1 MILMILL
8 FLKRIFIDLCMP
20 IDILYYRR
28 WYWLINHNSFI
39 FIDYVIYICFDYL
52 EFVKIFHFFLLK
64 FFLYALLKW
73 LKFIIYLIRI
83 RGLNTF
89 FFLCNVHSFF
99 NLLNPEFIGYLCYIK
114 HWLTRAVYF
123 PRVLLAGVII
133 FVWLQISFWK
143 THFFYFLLVCEVSW
157 CK

>member
-52 EFVKIFHFFLLK
+52 EFVKIFHFLL
-64 FFLYALLKW
+64 
-73 LKFIIYLIRI
+73 IYLIKN
-83 RGLNTF
+83 RGLNKF
-89 FFLCNVHSFF
+89 FFLCNVDRFF
-99 NLLNPEFIGYLCYIK
+99 NLLHPQFIGYLCYIK